1 MPGRGLEKYPLIIG
15 AMEEKK
21 HEPRMILRSDMT
33 SVLTQRA
40 GVYDAIL
47 TLIYLWNSYE
57 FMRKHMASFCAE
69 TYETREQEGGG
80 GWRGEM
86 ETERGIEKKRRGE
99 GDG

>member
-1 MPGRGLEKYPLIIG
+1 
-15 AMEEKK
+15 MEEKK

-80 GWRGEM
+80 G
-86 ETERGIEKKRRGE
+86 GE
-99 GDG
+99 GRWRQREVLRKRDGAREMVREEKRKRS